1 MIYLS
6 VVPALL
12 ISALCYEKS
21 RARYHNTTLLLY
33 LLSAFVFLP
42 LLLISGLRG
51 AEVGLDTQRYLELF
65 RHIREQSFSE
75 LLVLNSHGA
84 ARKEIGYEFFCK
96 FLSLLNKSGQI
107 SLFAM
112 ALLFLLCFWHMI
124 NSLSESPFLSIA
136 VFYGSGLYISSL
148 NIARQMVAV
157 AFIAYMYFMLLKK
170 KHLAA
175 ILCCLSAF
183 LFHRSSIIAAA
194 IILLFFFLPVRRWIF
209 GLVSAMALGFPFA
222 FLILQKFYSIIPKRY
237 AQYLLCTEGL
247 HFGLVTVL
255 WGLEFLLVL
264 YLLSFIPDKQDSLT
278 RYDRHIFCCAVFTV
292 LYISATFSGGIVR
305 YADRMGFYFQFG
317 TMFIFSAAAERLRRT
332 QPRFIYFLYACIVY
346 ALFIFWIYRHVSQD
360 ISYHYQFFF

>member
-75 LLVLNSHGA
+75 LLVLNSHGT

-124 NSLSESPFLSIA
+124 NSLSVHRRVLWLGALYFLAQYCEADGRCSLHCLH
-136 VFYGSGLYISSL
+136 VFYAAEKKALGSDTLLSQCFPVSSL
-148 NIARQMVAV
+148 IHDRSCNHPSLLFLACAALDFRSCKRHGPGLSLRFSDTSKILLHHPETICPIFALHGGT
-157 AFIAYMYFMLLKK
+157 AFRSRHGTMGIGVSAG
-170 KHLAA
+170 A
-175 ILCCLSAF
+175 LSAQ
-183 LFHRSSIIAAA
+183 L
-194 IILLFFFLPVRRWIF
+194 
-209 GLVSAMALGFPFA
+209 
-222 FLILQKFYSIIPKRY
+222 YS
-237 AQYLLCTEGL
+237 
-247 HFGLVTVL
+247 
-255 WGLEFLLVL
+255 
-264 YLLSFIPDKQDSLT
+264 
-278 RYDRHIFCCAVFTV
+278 
-292 LYISATFSGGIVR
+292 
-305 YADRMGFYFQFG
+305 
-317 TMFIFSAAAERLRRT
+317 
-332 QPRFIYFLYACIVY
+332 
-346 ALFIFWIYRHVSQD
+346 
-360 ISYHYQFFF
+360 